1 MEASPFTLDRPY
13 DQSELA
19 ALFGEFAAALEDDR
33 PATIDVGGGTAEI
46 TFPSPVSVRLTS
58 VHEEAPPTEGI
69 ELALEW
75 DAAGTRRV
83 RFASADDE
91 PAPVAEIEP
100 APTADEEEAGST
112 PPEPASSVMPSD
124 AFASTSG
131 PTGPDDEVDADE
143 PSTDGRRSRFE
154 VYRDRAGEWRW
165 RLVHWNGNIIADSG
179 EGYASRYNAT
189 RAARGVMRA
198 TADAQIDQLES

>member
-1 MEASPFTLDRPY
+1 MEAPLFTLDRSF
-13 DQSELA
+13 DQAELA

-33 PATIDVGGGTAEI
+33 PATIDVDGGTAEV
-46 TFPSPVSVRLTS
+46 TVPSPVSVRLTS
-58 VHEEAPPTEGI
+58 VHEETPPTEGL
-69 ELALEW
+69 ELTLEW
-75 DAAGTRRV
+75 DGAGARNV
-83 RFASADDE
+83 AFASADE
-91 PAPVAEIEP
+91 ESAPVAEFESTP
-100 APTADEEEAGST
+100 AADEEQAGST

-124 AFASTSG
+124 AFASTPGS
-131 PTGPDDEVDADE
+131 TGPDAEVDAAE
-143 PSTDGRRSRFE
+143 SATDGRRSRFE

-198 TADAQIDQLES
+198 TADAQIEQL